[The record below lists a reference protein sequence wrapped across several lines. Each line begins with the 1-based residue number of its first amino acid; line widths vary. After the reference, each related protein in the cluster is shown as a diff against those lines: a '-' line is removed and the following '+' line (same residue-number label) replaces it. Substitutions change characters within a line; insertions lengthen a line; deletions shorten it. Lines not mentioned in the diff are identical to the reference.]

1 MSCFKMLMTICF
13 VLIPISCGHEWPSCD
28 KGGKN
33 CEQVVKFHPFYGGW
47 MPTYADKSMNNFL
60 GEICT
65 DCCIRTWE
73 SLEGVLEASLCLEIR
88 KSGYM
93 GTSLYGNIRTGRLG
107 DMRTS
112 WYANTRTLGTC
123 GFEDKR
129 IWDIRTESETSSQA
143 LKLR

>member
-1 MSCFKMLMTICF
+1 
-13 VLIPISCGHEWPSCD
+13 
-28 KGGKN
+28 
-33 CEQVVKFHPFYGGW
+33 

-112 WYANTRTLGTC
+112 
-123 GFEDKR
+123 
-129 IWDIRTESETSSQA
+129 
-143 LKLR
+143 